1 MASPRLRLSKILKF
15 PGVNYETTMVFTALL
30 GRCVDEHNLCTYI
43 VECVDKGLQRINK
56 RYNLQALD
64 DLAGCTCLA
73 ASCLLLSVHLVGL
86 AADTL
91 NSEARRWMSDFLL
104 IAIGK
109 RKHQHRMWPSHP
121 LASLQPPDKCHP
133 ERRDREDI
141 LERHVRLR
149 DGPACSASG
158 SGHSVV
164 CVQLIPFSDD
174 SGKMSRFRELAR
186 VFFQAEIPSLN
197 EDRLDSSENALLL
210 SMYWKDRL
218 DKGLL
223 VFVCFDGD
231 FHAVPISRHDSDDLA
246 EERQSNRLQ
255 GPTMLELHNGP
266 CADMYP
272 ELNPHLAWIH
282 QVITMTWLETGLSD
296 RMIEDIDHVDK
307 MPTHAQSM
315 EVLGQQE
322 FGSLLHHRL
331 MM

>member
-104 IAIGK
+104 IGDFFLGAEGYSANRAPYVNKAIGK

-141 LERHVRLR
+141 LERV
-149 DGPACSASG
+149 G
-158 SGHSVV
+158 V
-164 CVQLIPFSDD
+164 
-174 SGKMSRFRELAR
+174 AR
-186 VFFQAEIPSLN
+186 
-197 EDRLDSSENALLL
+197 
-210 SMYWKDRL
+210 
-218 DKGLL
+218 
-223 VFVCFDGD
+223 
-231 FHAVPISRHDSDDLA
+231 
-246 EERQSNRLQ
+246 
-255 GPTMLELHNGP
+255 
-266 CADMYP
+266 
-272 ELNPHLAWIH
+272 
-282 QVITMTWLETGLSD
+282 
-296 RMIEDIDHVDK
+296 
-307 MPTHAQSM
+307 
-315 EVLGQQE
+315 
-322 FGSLLHHRL
+322 
-331 MM
+331 